1 MHLGNVRTALFN
13 VLLAR
18 ANHGQFLLRIEDTD
32 ATRSQAAF
40 TELLQQ
46 DLKWLSLDWTE
57 GPYFQSQRQAIYQQ
71 YYVQLETQG
80 DVYPCFCSD
89 EQLALSRKIQISSG
103 QPPRYAGTCLKLS
116 QEQIAEKI
124 AQGSKPTL
132 RFKIPRGQIIEFND
146 LVKGPQRFVSDDI
159 GDFIIRRAD
168 GTASFF
174 FCNAIDDA
182 VMGVTHAIRGED
194 HLTNTPRQLLLLKAL
209 NLRTPIYGHMALIL
223 GSDGSPLS
231 KRNGSRSLEEL
242 RTQGYLPITI
252 NNYLGRLGHYYVS
265 NELMN
270 LDNLAKAFST
280 ENLSN
285 APAHFDEVQLLHWQK
300 LAVAQLSKKDFW
312 QWVTQHEPTLA
323 KIVPN
328 QLQEAFM
335 DTVHPNTV
343 FPKDA
348 LFWAQIFF
356 GDETFSPEALSIL
369 RATDKQFFLVL
380 DKAIQQSGLD
390 YSVITKTLQSELNLK
405 GKALFQPLRLIL
417 TGQMHGPEL
426 VNVLRLLSPEKIRA
440 HIEKI

>member
-13 VLLAR
+13 VLLAH
-18 ANHGQFLLRIEDTD
+18 ANQGQFLLRIEDTD

-46 DLKWLSLDWTE
+46 DLKWLNLDWTE

-71 YYVQLETQG
+71 YYAQLEKQG

-89 EQLALSRKIQISSG
+89 EQLALSRKIQMSSG

-124 AQGSKPTL
+124 KQGSKPTL

-146 LVKGPQRFVSDDI
+146 LIKGPQRFVSDDI

-168 GTASFF
+168 GSASFF

-182 VMGVTHAIRGED
+182 VMNVTHAIRGED

-209 NLRTPIYGHMALIL
+209 NLRAPIYGHMALIL

-242 RTQGYLPITI
+242 RAQGYLPIAI
-252 NNYLGRLGHYYVS
+252 NNYLGRLGHYYS
-265 NELMN
+265 ANELMN
-270 LDNLAKAFST
+270 LEELSKNFLT
-280 ENLSN
+280 ENLSS

-300 LAVAQLSKKDFW
+300 LAVAKLSRDDFW
-312 QWVTQHEPTLA
+312 QWIDDATR
-323 KIVPN
+323 KIVPEK
-328 QLQEAFM
+328 LRDLFIEV
-335 DTVHPNTV
+335 VHPNTV

-348 LFWAQIFF
+348 LFWANVFF
-356 GDETFSPEALSIL
+356 GEEDFSEEALSLL
-369 RATDKQFFLVL
+369 RATDKQFFVVL
-380 DKAIQQSGLD
+380 NKSIEQSGLD
-390 YSVITKTLQSELNLK
+390 YSAITKTLQSELNLK
-405 GKALFQPLRLIL
+405 GKALFQPLRLVL

-426 VNVLRLLSPEKIRA
+426 VNVLRLLTPERIRA
-440 HIEKI
+440 QIEKI